1 MFVFDKK
8 SIDKHSR
15 DDKKMII
22 ASLRRG
28 IQQLTKLRHPKILSV
43 VHPVEENR
51 YLIYVYINELVVQV
65 FEM

>member
-8 SIDKHSR
+8 TIDKQSK
-15 DDKKMII
+15 DDKKNII
-22 ASLRRG
+22 SSLKRG

-51 YLIYVYINELVVQV
+51 
-65 FEM
+65 